1 MEEHVKDSSRFYE
14 DEDGFIHVPVR
25 VRYADT
31 DKMGIVYY
39 GTYPVYF
46 EIGRSEYMRQKG
58 FSYRRLEEMGYY
70 LVVVRMELTYYNSA
84 EYDDHLIVKTKI
96 SEWKSR
102 GLTFQYIICR
112 DNDIIVQGK
121 TVHICTNSHK
131 KPVMIP
137 KQLQE
142 ILRNAD

>member
-1 MEEHVKDSSRFYE
+1 MENMNRYYE
-14 DEDGFIHVPVR
+14 DEEGFVHVPIR

-58 FSYRRLEEMGYY
+58 FSYRRLEEMGYH
-70 LVVVRMELTYYNSA
+70 LVVVRMEVKYYNSA
-84 EYDDHLIVKTKI
+84 VYDDDLIVRTKI

-102 GLTFQYIICR
+102 GLTFQYRIYR
-112 DNDIIVQGK
+112 GNEVIVDGK
-121 TVHICTNSHK
+121 TMHICTNTDK
-131 KPVMIP
+131 KPVLIP

-142 ILRNAD
+142 ILRNAG